1 MAKNTASDSTATGA
15 NPFGDFG
22 KMFEQFKVPGV
33 DMSAIAE
40 ARRKDIEALVEANKA
55 VYEGMQALASK
66 QAEILKQ
73 AMEGI
78 QGAAGSTEMRDPAKQ
93 AELAR
98 QAFEKTLADMKELAE
113 IARKSQVDAL
123 ASITQRA
130 TQNMQE
136 VQKMMQ
142 PK

>member
-1 MAKNTASDSTATGA
+1 MSKNTAHDAGTPGS
-15 NPFGDFG
+15 NPFGDLT

-33 DMSAIAE
+33 DMSAIAD

-66 QAEILKQ
+66 QAEMLRQ
-73 AMEGI
+73 AVEGI
-78 QGAAGSTEMRDPAKQ
+78 QSAAGGAGVGDPAKQ

-98 QAFEKTLADMKELAE
+98 KACEKTLSDMKDLAE
-113 IARKSQVDAL
+113 IARKSQADAM

-130 TQNMQE
+130 TQNMQDLK
-136 VQKMMQ
+136 KMMH

>member
-1 MAKNTASDSTATGA
+1 MSKNTANDSTATGA

-33 DMSAIAE
+33 DMSAIAD
-40 ARRKDIEALVEANKA
+40 ARRKDIEALVDANKA

-78 QGAAGSTEMRDPAKQ
+78 QGAAGSTGVGDPAKQ

-98 QAFEKTLADMKELAE
+98 KAFEKTLSDMKDLAE
-113 IARKSQVDAL
+113 IARKSQADAL

-136 VQKMMQ
+136 VQKMMR

>member
-1 MAKNTASDSTATGA
+1 MSKNTGHDSGAAAS
-15 NPFGDFG
+15 NPFGDLT

-33 DMSAIAE
+33 DMSAIAD

-55 VYEGMQALASK
+55 VYDGMQALASK
-66 QAEILKQ
+66 QAEMLKQ
-73 AMEGI
+73 AVEGI
-78 QGAAGSTEMRDPAKQ
+78 QSAASGTGVGDPAKQ

-98 QAFEKTLADMKELAE
+98 KACEKTLSDMKDLAE
-113 IARKSQVDAL
+113 IARKSQADAM

-130 TQNMQE
+130 TQNMQDIK
-136 VQKMMQ
+136 KMMH

>member
-1 MAKNTASDSTATGA
+1 MSKNTANDSTATGA

-33 DMSAIAE
+33 DMSAIAD
-40 ARRKDIEALVEANKA
+40 ARRKDIEALVDANKA
-55 VYEGMQALASK
+55 VYEGMQALANK

-78 QGAAGSTEMRDPAKQ
+78 QGAAGSTGVGDPAKQ

-98 QAFEKTLADMKELAE
+98 KAFEKTLSDMKDLAE
-113 IARKSQVDAL
+113 IARKSQADAL

-136 VQKMMQ
+136 VQKMMR

>member
-1 MAKNTASDSTATGA
+1 MSKNATGDTSA
-15 NPFGDFG
+15 TGSNPFGDFT

-33 DMSAIAE
+33 DMSAIAD
-40 ARRKDIEALVEANKA
+40 ARRKDIEALTEANKA

-66 QAEILKQ
+66 QAEMFKQ

-78 QGAAGSTEMRDPAKQ
+78 KGAAGSTVAEGSAKQ

-98 QAFEKTLADMKELAE
+98 QAYEKTLVDMKDLAE
-113 IARKSQVDAL
+113 IARKSQADAM

-130 TQNMQE
+130 TQHME
-136 VQKMMQ
+136 ELKKMMQ

>member
-1 MAKNTASDSTATGA
+1 MSKNTANDSTATGA

-33 DMSAIAE
+33 DMSAIAD
-40 ARRKDIEALVEANKA
+40 ARRKDIEALVDANKA

-78 QGAAGSTEMRDPAKQ
+78 QGAAGSTGMGDPAKQ

-98 QAFEKTLADMKELAE
+98 KAFEKTLSDMKELAE
-113 IARKSQVDAL
+113 IARKSQADAL

>member
-1 MAKNTASDSTATGA
+1 MSKNTANDSTATGA

-33 DMSAIAE
+33 DMSAIAD
-40 ARRKDIEALVEANKA
+40 ARRKDIEALVDANKA

-78 QGAAGSTEMRDPAKQ
+78 QGAAGGTEMGDPAKQ

-98 QAFEKTLADMKELAE
+98 KAFEKTLSDMKDLAE
-113 IARKSQVDAL
+113 IARKSQADAL

-136 VQKMMQ
+136 VQKMMR